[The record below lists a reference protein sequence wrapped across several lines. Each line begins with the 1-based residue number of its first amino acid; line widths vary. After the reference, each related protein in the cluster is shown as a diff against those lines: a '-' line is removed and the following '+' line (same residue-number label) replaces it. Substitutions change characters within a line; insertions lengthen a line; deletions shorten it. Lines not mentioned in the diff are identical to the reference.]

1 MVQQDFKILTQ
12 LQQSFQNKT
21 GKRKGD
27 PKGVDKTHQSR
38 PKFWPRQSRNIN
50 PTENNI
56 LFVLQFKDYKY
67 L

>member
-27 PKGVDKTHQSR
+27 PKGVDKTHRS
-38 PKFWPRQSRNIN
+38 
-50 PTENNI
+50 
-56 LFVLQFKDYKY
+56 Y
-67 L
+67 

>member
-38 PKFWPRQSRNIN
+38 PKLNWPSRIMS

-56 LFVLQFKDYKY
+56 IFLSQFKDYKC